1 MKKVSKQEW
10 KLKHVIGDA
19 AYSEK
24 GNIEYTKENEIKLVA
39 KLNPS
44 VTQGYRK
51 KEDEFEFNKDAGM
64 YVCKAGHM
72 AIRKAR
78 QGKKGVGY

>member
-1 MKKVSKQEW
+1 MEVKE
-10 KLKHVIGDA
+10 VIGDM

-24 GNIEYTKENEIKLVA
+24 TNIQYTKENEIQLISR
-39 KLNPS
+39 LNPAI
-44 VTQGYRK
+44 TQGFRR

-64 YVCKAGHM
+64 YVCKEGHM

-78 QGKKGVGY
+78 